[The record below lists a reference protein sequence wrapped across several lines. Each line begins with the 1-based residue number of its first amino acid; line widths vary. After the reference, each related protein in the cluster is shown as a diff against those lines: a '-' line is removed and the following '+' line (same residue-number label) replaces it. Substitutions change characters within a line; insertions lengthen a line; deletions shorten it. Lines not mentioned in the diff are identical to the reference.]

1 MAEDLETQPVGST
14 NAAVAEKETEK
25 TPSASTIPADRS
37 RNTLFV
43 STIPYHATS
52 EHLQEFF
59 SDVGPVRSC
68 FVVADNSAQEDGAFR
83 NKGYGYVAYALP
95 EDAETAL
102 KELKKKKFLGTRT
115 LRIEYALKKKVSEE
129 RKAAGIPGDAEHEV
143 PKPVSRLM
151 PKPVSATSV
160 SSPQLRKPAQS
171 RTIIAISGLAQDL
184 SKKQLYKKVRKY
196 GDVADLVFPMSI
208 KGAEVPGLA
217 HVTYY
222 NERDASFAIK
232 HLHEHQFKGV
242 KIEAKEVTEEVKEAR
257 KARLI
262 IRNMAWHCTQNDLKK
277 AFGAYGNVVEAVIPL
292 KDDGKPRGFGFVQLS
307 TLPEAQAAIEAMN
320 GQKIKGRP
328 VAVDWALAKAQ
339 YERAIIEEKDEGGE
353 EDTAEEGASESN
365 TQGGGATGGDS
376 ENNVEIKSD
385 HSQSEDEHDNEEGST
400 ESDGSDSEPD
410 SDDVDVTFDSEED
423 GDDSDADD
431 GELDSVSPSE
441 TKPRLQAAQR
451 NKDVSNVPEG
461 CTLFIR
467 NLSFETNEDGL
478 TERFST
484 FGTLRYARVTV
495 DRESGRPRGT
505 GFVCFQ
511 NPEDAHY
518 CLAEYEKALHASAAV
533 TQEVDTSKD
542 KKKQK
547 KLQPAKS
554 ILVPEPSLTSGASPF
569 ILDGRLLNITLAV
582 DRQQA
587 NKLAEDGK
595 FRRRAEDTRNMYL
608 MREGVIFP
616 ESEAAKD
623 LTPSEISKRQTSFAE
638 RKRLLATNPNLYISR
653 TRLSVRNLGLRV
665 DDKELKKVSLLAVK
679 KFWDEVSKGQREPL
693 EPEVIK
699 EETEEGKPV
708 PSAKR
713 KANVKQAK
721 IVRSKDRI
729 DMITKLPRS
738 KGYGFI
744 EFDSHAD
751 ALACLRWMNN
761 NPRAFA
767 PKPSVEQ
774 KEDAEDS
781 TEAPTVGKRPIV
793 EFSIENR
800 QVVKRREDRRSQQ
813 QQKDGKRKR
822 GSEDEVTDL
831 APKKKR
837 FGEIWKERREIRKQK
852 KQPVGASGEQKAAQK
867 GQSNEEKQVN
877 SSHQSKRK
885 RDGGENSEAASKKNK
900 KVRAKPE
907 VVKESGAKGRPN
919 AKTNQ
924 PVGTRV
930 TAQPKKEKA
939 KRPVKITK
947 AQKEE
952 KDFDSLVHKYKK
964 DLFGA
969 AAREDGKQNIKR
981 WFG

>member
-1 MAEDLETQPVGST
+1 MAEELETQPVGST
-14 NAAVAEKETEK
+14 DAAVPEKESEK
-25 TPSASTIPADRS
+25 TPSTAAIPADRS

-43 STIPYHATS
+43 STIPYNATS
-52 EHLQEFF
+52 EQLQEFF

-68 FVVADNSAQEDGAFR
+68 FVVADSAAQEDGAFR

-129 RKAAGIPGDAEHEV
+129 RKAAGIPG
-143 PKPVSRLM
+143 
-151 PKPVSATSV
+151 
-160 SSPQLRKPAQS
+160 
-171 RTIIAISGLAQDL
+171 
-184 SKKQLYKKVRKY
+184 
-196 GDVADLVFPMSI
+196 
-208 KGAEVPGLA
+208 
-217 HVTYY
+217 
-222 NERDASFAIK
+222 N
-232 HLHEHQFKGV
+232 
-242 KIEAKEVTEEVKEAR
+242 IEAKEVTEEVKEAR

-262 IRNMAWHCTQNDLKK
+262 IRNMAWHCTQDDLRK
-277 AFGAYGNVVEAVIPL
+277 AFGAYGSVVEAVIPL

-339 YERAIIEEKDEGGE
+339 YERAIIEEKEHGAE
-353 EDTAEEGASESN
+353 EDTAEEAASESN
-365 TQGGGATGGDS
+365 TPDGGATGGDS
-376 ENNVEIKSD
+376 DNNDEIKSD
-385 HSQSEDEHDNEEGST
+385 HSQSEEDEHNNEEGST
-400 ESDGSDSEPD
+400 EFDGSGSEAD

-423 GDDSDADD
+423 
-431 GELDSVSPSE
+431 
-441 TKPRLQAAQR
+441 
-451 NKDVSNVPEG
+451 EG

-511 NPEDAHY
+511 NADDAHY
-518 CLAEYEKALHASAAV
+518 CLAEYEKALQVSAAV
-533 TQEVDTSKD
+533 TQ
-542 KKKQK
+542 
-547 KLQPAKS
+547 
-554 ILVPEPSLTSGASPF
+554 EPSLTSGASPF

-587 NKLAEDGK
+587 SKLAEDGK

-767 PKPSVEQ
+767 PKPSAEQ

-822 GSEDEVTDL
+822 GSEDEVADP

-852 KQPVGASGEQKAAQK
+852 KQPVGASGEQKVAQK
-867 GQSNEEKQVN
+867 GQSNQEKQGN

-900 KVRAKPE
+900 KV
-907 VVKESGAKGRPN
+907 S
-919 AKTNQ
+919 
-924 PVGTRV
+924 
-930 TAQPKKEKA
+930 

-969 AAREDGKQNIKR
+969 VAREDGKQNIKR